1 MCARARHTPFFVF
14 LFLYPGNRVG
24 KSAIRSNRDEP
35 VSTTP
40 PPSKTLKSLE
50 IESPCIP
57 VSYGGTWR
65 PASSFFQVV
74 KRNLAGLLRRS
85 GKSFIARLGSVSTTT
100 WTASPLPPTCA
111 SRRIVVVKKGLLKRR
126 RMYRDWRRCFNR
138 RPSTPF
144 PATCGIHH
152 RIVKNGREIPGFYTG
167 WKTRFLVFVF

>member
-1 MCARARHTPFFVF
+1 MCVCARAPHAFLRLPFS
-14 LFLYPGNRVG
+14 LSGEPGWKIG
-24 KSAIRSNRDEP
+24 DSIEP
-35 VSTTP
+35 RRTSVHHS
-40 PPSKTLKSLE
+40 SSFEDLE
-50 IESPCIP
+50 IAGDREP

-100 WTASPLPPTCA
+100 WTVSPLPLCA
-111 SRRIVVVKKGLLKRR
+111 SRRIVVVKKGLLKGR